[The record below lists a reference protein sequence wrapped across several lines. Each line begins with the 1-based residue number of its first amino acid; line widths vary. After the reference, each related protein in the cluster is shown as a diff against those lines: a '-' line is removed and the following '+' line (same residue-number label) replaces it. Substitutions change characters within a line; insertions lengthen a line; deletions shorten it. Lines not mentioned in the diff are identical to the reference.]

1 MQSLDV
7 SFAEALSFTASV
19 TPSTLD
25 TFARHLDQD
34 WIEEA
39 LLNTGTATL
48 RRRRL
53 PAEQVVWLVIG
64 MALVRNRPIKD
75 VVAHLDLAL
84 PSARGEHTVAPSAV
98 TQARARVGAAP
109 LEWLFTQ
116 TAAQWTTGSAGRDRW
131 RGLALYAVDGTTLR
145 VPDSVTNRAYFGSQ
159 AAGADRGVSGYPLAR
174 LVTLMAVRS
183 HLLLAASFG
192 PYGSERAYASD
203 LWPSVP
209 DHSLVLIDRLY
220 LQADI
225 LVPLRTSG
233 VERHWLTRAKST
245 STWDVVEPC
254 GAGDDLVEFTVSRAA
269 REKDP
274 SLPPTYRARAI
285 RYQRKGFAPQT
296 LLTSLLDAKRYPA
309 AELRAIYHERW
320 EIELGFG
327 ELKTDMLQREEA
339 IRSQSPAM
347 VEQEI
352 WGLLLAYNLVRL
364 EMERLADEVGLPP
377 LRISFV
383 AALRF
388 VVDEWAW
395 STSTGSPG
403 AIPRHLVEMRDKI
416 RRFVLPPRRPARS
429 FPRAVKIKMS
439 NYPRKRPVK
448 PSSRK
453 RAK

>member
-7 SFAEALSFTASV
+7 SFAEALSFTASL
-19 TPSTLD
+19 TPSSLD

-84 PSARGEHTVAPSAV
+84 PSARGERTVAPSAV
-98 TQARARVGAAP
+98 TQARARVGGAP

-116 TAAQWTTGSAGRDRW
+116 TAAQWTIGSADRDRW

-145 VPDSVTNRAYFGSQ
+145 VPDSVANREHFGSQ
-159 AAGADRGVSGYPLAR
+159 DAGAGRGISGYPLAR

-192 PYGSERAYASD
+192 PYGSERAYAAD
-203 LWPSVP
+203 VWPSVP

-225 LVPLRTSG
+225 LVPLRANG

-245 STWDVVEPC
+245 SKWAVIERC
-254 GAGDDLVEFTVSRAA
+254 GIGDELVEFTVSRAA
-269 REKDP
+269 RQKDP
-274 SLPPTYRARAI
+274 SLPATYRARAI

-309 AELRAIYHERW
+309 EELRALYHERW

-339 IRSQSPAM
+339 LRSQSPAM
-347 VEQEI
+347 VDQEI

-364 EMERLADEVGLPP
+364 EMERIADEVGLPP

-388 VVDEWAW
+388 VVDEWGW
-395 STSTGSPG
+395 STSTESPG
-403 AIPRHLVEMRDKI
+403 AIPRHLV
-416 RRFVLPPRRPARS
+416 
-429 FPRAVKIKMS
+429 
-439 NYPRKRPVK
+439 
-448 PSSRK
+448 
-453 RAK
+453 